1 MGSGEAHHDVDA
13 EGRNE
18 AADDRAAQPRRR
30 TLDTAADKGRQAAA
44 EHQRGRKAEGI
55 EMLAVVAEAEDAVA
69 AARCQKQ
76 AKCKLRQDENAFRH
90 VCDAFVQLR
99 HVPCSLRSF

>member
-1 MGSGEAHHDVDA
+1 MIAPRSHGV
-13 EGRNE
+13 GRSIRLRIRVGRPPQSTS
-18 AADDRAAQPRRR
+18 AA
-30 TLDTAADKGRQAAA
+30 
-44 EHQRGRKAEGI
+44 RKAEGI

-76 AKCKLRQDENAFRH
+76 AECKLHQDEDAFRH

-99 HVPCSLRSF
+99 HIPRSLRSF

>member
-30 TLDTAADKGRQAAA
+30 TLDAAADKGRQAAA

-55 EMLAVVAEAEDAVA
+55 EMLAVVAEAED
-69 AARCQKQ
+69 
-76 AKCKLRQDENAFRH
+76 
-90 VCDAFVQLR
+90 
-99 HVPCSLRSF
+99 VPCSLRSF